1 MGLFITRLGWRQ
13 WFAGSLACVTV
24 LAHAGD
30 AEFAR
35 VIVKLKPD
43 ASVLRGSLVLAQS
56 TTSSGQ
62 VMNPMGRLGAR
73 RGLTVQDGRGIGNH
87 MHVAT
92 ARGVS
97 SEALAASLS
106 KDSDVLFAVP
116 DRMRKPMAF
125 NQAPTDPLFGNV
137 GNAVVAQGQ
146 WYLRAYAS
154 ASDSAINAQPA
165 WSSATGDGVT
175 VAVLDTGVRF
185 DHPDLQAKLLQSGY
199 NMIQLAPISGVS
211 GGRNNDASDLGDW
224 VTQTDADLI
233 NAANPSDSP
242 CTVDVGEN
250 DFSSWHGTQVSGI
263 IAAQTNNGIGMA
275 SVAPD
280 AMLLPVRV
288 LGKCGGWDSDILAGM
303 RWAAGLHV
311 DGIPDNTAHRAKV
324 LNMSLGAPGACP
336 ASYKAVLAEL
346 SGEGV
351 VVVAAAGN
359 NEGLAAMSPANCA
372 GVIGVTGVRHIGTKV
387 KYADVG
393 PEVSVAA
400 PGGNCVNLNGACLYP
415 ILTTSN
421 TGETSPD
428 VPGATYSGSTY
439 VPGSVQRHSVGTSFA
454 APQVSG
460 AVALLL
466 ETRPSLTPAAVRS
479 LLMSTARSFPAPS
492 GTARCHVSN
501 GVRQDECYCTTLTCG
516 AGMLDVQAA
525 VQAAASSAVAVI
537 TVMTDT
543 PQAGHAIQLSAAQ
556 SLAASDGGQINSYQW
571 TLLDGGGIVSST
583 GWNATSPELVVTPSA
598 AGYFHIRLT
607 VDDGQ
612 GPSHVDQWIV
622 VAQPGATAVSTSSS
636 GGGGGGSVTST
647 ELLALGLLLLGLN
660 LSRTRRTIKA

>member
-1 MGLFITRLGWRQ
+1 MGLFNSRPGWRQ
-13 WFAGSLACVTV
+13 WLAGVPLGALLFVQ
-24 LAHAGD
+24 
-30 AEFAR
+30 AEAADFAR

-73 RGLTVQDGRGIGNH
+73 RGLSVQDGRDIGNH

-97 SEALAASLS
+97 SDALAASLS

-116 DRMRKPMAF
+116 DRMRKPLALIT
-125 NQAPTDPLFGNV
+125 QAPTDPLFDNA

-185 DHPDLQAKLLQSGY
+185 DHPDLQTKLHPGY
-199 NMIQLAPISGVS
+199 NMIEQSAVSGVT
-211 GGRNNDASDLGDW
+211 GGRSNDASDLGDW
-224 VTQTDADLI
+224 VTQTDVDQI
-233 NAANPSDSP
+233 NAGPGGNSGCAVTDDS
-242 CTVDVGEN
+242 T
-250 DFSSWHGTQVSGI
+250 FSSWHGTQVAGI

-311 DGIPDNTAHRAKV
+311 AGIPDNTAYPAKV
-324 LNMSLGAPGACP
+324 LNMSLGAAGACP
-336 ASYKAVLAEL
+336 ASYKAVLVEL
-346 SGEGV
+346 SAQGV

-359 NEGLAAMSPANCA
+359 NVGLAAMSPANCP
-372 GVIGVTGVRHIGTKV
+372 GVIGVTGVRHLGTKV
-387 KYADVG
+387 KYSAVG
-393 PEVSVAA
+393 PELSVAA

-439 VPGSVQRHSVGTSFA
+439 VSGSVQRPSLGTSFA
-454 APQVSG
+454 TPQVSG

-466 ETRPSLTPAAVRS
+466 ETRPSLTPSAVRS
-479 LLMSTARSFPAPS
+479 LLMSTARSFPTPS
-492 GTARCHVSN
+492 GTARCHLSN
-501 GVRQDECYCTTLTCG
+501 GVTQDECYCTTLTCG

-543 PQAGHAIQLSAAQ
+543 PQAGHAVQLSAAQ
-556 SLAASDGGQINSYQW
+556 SMAASDGGQINSYQW
-571 TLLDGGGIVSST
+571 TLLDGGGIVNST

-622 VAQPGATAVSTSSS
+622 VAQPGSTAVSTSSS
-636 GGGGGGSVTST
+636 GGGGGSVTST
-647 ELLALGLLLLGLN
+647 ELLALGLVLLGLN
-660 LSRTRRTIKA
+660 LPCTRRIIKA